1 MERKTNMRR
10 IYLTL
15 ALAVLSL
22 AVGVQAQ
29 LDQSKITA
37 TPLAGPVYILSGG
50 QAGNVAV
57 VADPAGVLVIDA
69 MDESSAGQVRE
80 AIRSLPGG
88 DRIRVLVNT
97 HWHFDHTGG
106 NKTLGPGATIIAH
119 EDTRALLAKDQVLFQ
134 PVKAL
139 PETALP
145 NVTFSDKLT
154 AYAGGQAIRLVH
166 YPHAHTG
173 GDTVVFIDALK
184 VVHMGDMFFNGLFP
198 FLDVDHG
205 GDIDNWVRDLDAV
218 LAGLPADAKI
228 IPGHGP
234 LAGVTE
240 LKAFRQM
247 LFDSADLVRKQMK
260 QGKTLEQIKAAGV
273 PDSMAP
279 WTKGFLTTGQWL
291 ELVHRSIDKQ
301 KQQ

>member
-1 MERKTNMRR
+1 MRR

-15 ALAVLSL
+15 TLAVLSL

-29 LDQSKITA
+29 QDQSKITI
-37 TPLAGPVYILSGG
+37 TPVVGPVYMLQGG
-50 QAGNVAV
+50 GGNIGV
-57 VADPAGVLVIDA
+57 VADPAGVFMIDA
-69 MDESSAGQVRE
+69 MDESVAGQIRDAV
-80 AIRSLPGG
+80 RSLPGG
-88 DRIRVLVNT
+88 DHIRVLVNT

-106 NKTLGPGATIIAH
+106 NNTLGRGATIIAH
-119 EDTRALLAKDQVLFQ
+119 ENVRALLAKDQTLFR
-134 PVKAL
+134 PIKAL
-139 PETALP
+139 PEAALP
-145 NVTFSDKLT
+145 NVTFSDKLM

-205 GDIDNWVRDLDAV
+205 GDIDNWVKDLDAI
-218 LAGLPADAKI
+218 LPGLPADAKV
-228 IPGHGP
+228 IPGHGA
-234 LAGVTE
+234 LAGVSE

-247 LFDSADLVRKQMK
+247 LHDSAELVRGQIK

-273 PDSMAP
+273 PDNMAP
-279 WTKGFLTTGQWL
+279 WTKGFLNAGQWL